1 MTIHD
6 LLKKTPVLF
15 DGGTGTEFQ
24 KRGLKIG
31 DAPES
36 LTLTHKDIVRQVHR
50 DYLDAGSQV
59 IETNTFGGNRKRLES
74 AGLANRIVE
83 VNSIAVEIAL
93 QEAGGKAV
101 VAGSIGPLG
110 VLLEPYGDVSQTEAM
125 EMFGEQAS
133 ILLRSGIGFILI
145 ETMISLEEATLALR
159 SVKEAGAVSIGVT
172 LTFEMSG
179 DEPRTT
185 FGETARLCAEVLA
198 NEGASLVGSNC
209 GNGFEVMRSVSNS
222 MKESSKVPLLI
233 QPNAGIPAYS
243 EGRPVYTEGPTEFAS
258 FVREMR
264 SAGVDCLGG
273 CCGTTPDHIRSA
285 ARVLFGH

>member
-15 DGGTGTEFQ
+15 DGGTGTEYQ
-24 KRGLKIG
+24 RRGLKIG

-74 AGLANRIVE
+74 VGLAKHIVD

-93 QEAGGKAV
+93 LEARGKAV

-125 EMFGEQAS
+125 EIFGEQAT
-133 ILLRSGIGFILI
+133 LLLKAGIDFILI

-159 SVKEAGAVSIGVT
+159 SVKEAGAASIGVT
-172 LTFEMSG
+172 LTFELSG

-185 FGETARLCAEVLA
+185 FGETARQCADVLA
-198 NEGASLVGSNC
+198 KEGASLVGSNC
-209 GNGFEVMRSVSNS
+209 GNGFEVMRSIRNS
-222 MKESSKVPLLI
+222 LKDSSKVPILI
-233 QPNAGIPAYS
+233 QPNAGIPTYS
-243 EGRPVYTEGPTEFAS
+243 EGRPVYTEGPAEFAR
-258 FVREMR
+258 FIQEMK
-264 SAGVDCLGG
+264 SAGVGCLGG

-285 ARVLFGH
+285 ARVLFEP